1 MNGDEVTTKW
11 EKNLVVL
18 VRIILVVDAAKS
30 TKRLSAAAE
39 NLSYGRINMMW
50 DDILEGLANVSPVL
64 WFLLGYLIVKVLFG

>member
-1 MNGDEVTTKW
+1 M
-11 EKNLVVL
+11 
-18 VRIILVVDAAKS
+18 VDAAKS